1 MQKMNS
7 LFIANLVVKISIG
20 LICAGLAF
28 HLFVVVHSTIAP
40 QYYDKLVLN
49 QKGGFEFS
57 LNLSEP
63 SDSNTGYNDGKNL
76 NIPFSRITF
85 TSKIFIFL
93 RTLLEQSIVLL
104 ILFEL
109 LKISFSIKKYSSFF
123 VNNSIYFKRIGVY
136 LIIYLAYS
144 FVSDIIGVHVS
155 MNSSIGV
162 YRQDIPCTN
171 INAND
176 YVTTLLCIIMAFIAS
191 AIFKEGERIRIDN
204 ELTV

>member
-1 MQKMNS
+1 MQKMKS
-7 LFIANLVVKISIG
+7 LFIINLIVKISIG

-28 HLFVVVHSTIAP
+28 NLFVVVHSTIAP

-49 QKGGFEFS
+49 QRGGLEYTV
-57 LNLSEP
+57 NLSQP
-63 SDSNTGYNDGKNL
+63 SDSNTIYNNGKNL

-93 RTLLEQSIVLL
+93 RILLEQSILLL

-109 LKISFSIKKYSSFF
+109 LKISFSIKKHSSFF

-136 LIIYLAYS
+136 LIIYLAYN
-144 FVSDIIGVHVS
+144 FISDISGVHVS
-155 MNSSIGV
+155 MNSSAGV
-162 YRQDIPCTN
+162 YRQAIPCTN
-171 INAND
+171 ININD
-176 YVTTLLCIIMAFIAS
+176 YVTTLLFMTMAFIAS
-191 AIFKEGERIRIDN
+191 TIFKEGERIRIDN